1 MTCRRPRY
9 PPHAHTVKCLMPVMI
24 SPRSARD
31 SLRVPCLQL
40 NGPHLKCTFSQHTL
54 GGGGALETRGV
65 AYLGFEPQ
73 QPPRPKG
80 PAPPSSALKGKR
92 TRAAKKK
99 NQKNRL
105 SQPGQVAPVVGKGSL
120 RWERGDA
127 VRWDGLSVCLFFLLF
142 FSSALGI
149 PSHHHQQPRGFV
161 PSCFG
166 LWGGLPPHA

>member
-1 MTCRRPRY
+1 MTCRRARY

-80 PAPPSSALKGKR
+80 PRPQVQRSRAKGPEP
-92 TRAAKKK
+92 
-99 NQKNRL
+99 QKSWL
-105 SQPGQVAPVVGKGSL
+105 SQLGQVAPVVGKGSF
-120 RWERGDA
+120 RWERGSA
-127 VRWDGLSVCLFFLLF
+127 VRWDGLSASCLFFLLF

-149 PSHHHQQPRGFV
+149 PSHHHQPGGFV
-161 PSCFG
+161 PSWLDCG
-166 LWGGLPPHA
+166 VGPPPPYA